1 MSINVH
7 AAEADEAELNTTI
20 NTTPLVDVMLVLL
33 IIFLITVPVIRKQI
47 PVDLPNAS
55 NIPTIT
61 KPQNIVIAVDK
72 DENIYWN
79 NQPVDASELK
89 DRFADALRAGR
100 ARRAAGLQRRM
111 ARAAEFGAS
120 HGNQPAIDADPAHRL
135 QDTHRNAD
143 VQFRALVVSIKK
155 YHEGDSGIQ

>member
-47 PVDLPNAS
+47 PVALPNAS
-55 NIPTIT
+55 NIPTQT
-61 KPQNIVIAVDK
+61 KPENIVIAVDK

-79 NQPVDASELK
+79 NQAVDASELK
-89 DRFADALRAGR
+89 DRFAGALRAALAKGAQLPEVHIR
-100 ARRAAGLQRRM
+100 GDKDARF
-111 ARAAEFGAS
+111 E
-120 HGNQPAIDADPAHRL
+120 AIGKVILACQQA
-135 QDTHRNAD
+135 
-143 VQFRALVVSIKK
+143 
-155 YHEGDSGIQ
+155 GIQKVGFITEPRND